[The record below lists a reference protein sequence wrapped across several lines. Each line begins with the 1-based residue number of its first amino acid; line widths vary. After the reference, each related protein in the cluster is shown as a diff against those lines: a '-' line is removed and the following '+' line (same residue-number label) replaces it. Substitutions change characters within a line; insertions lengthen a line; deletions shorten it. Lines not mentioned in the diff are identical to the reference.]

1 MTQFYTKFIS
11 IESVVAELHDLG
23 LSEEEKMHLASLI
36 DSSIHHAILDEV
48 LSNLKADDKKL
59 FLKLL
64 SENEEHE
71 KIVKFL
77 NDHVD
82 NIEGRIKKVADEL
95 VKEMHED
102 IKEAK
107 EKKA

>member
-1 MTQFYTKFIS
+1 MAHFYTKFIS
-11 IESVVAELHDLG
+11 VESIVEELHNLD
-23 LSEEEKMHLASLI
+23 LSEEERMHLATLI

-64 SENEEHE
+64 AQEQEHE
-71 KIVKFL
+71 KIMEFL
-77 NDHVD
+77 NERVDH
-82 NIEGRIKKVADEL
+82 IEDKIKKVADDL
-95 VKEMHED
+95 TKEMHKD

-107 EKKA
+107 KR